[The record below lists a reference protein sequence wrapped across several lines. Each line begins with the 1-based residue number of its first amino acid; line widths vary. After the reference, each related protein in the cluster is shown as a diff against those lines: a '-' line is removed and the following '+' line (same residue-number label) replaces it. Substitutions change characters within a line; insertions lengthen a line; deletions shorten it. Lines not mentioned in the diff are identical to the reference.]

1 MISQMYL
8 LDKEDV
14 PSSSVMMDIVSV
26 IPIIKQVMNISNK
39 LLLLG
44 L

>member
-1 MISQMYL
+1 MTSQMYL

-14 PSSSVMMDIVSV
+14 TSSMIMDIVSV
-26 IPIIKQVMNISNK
+26 IPIVKQIMNISNK
-39 LLLLG
+39 LLFLG

>member
-1 MISQMYL
+1 MTSQMYL

-14 PSSSVMMDIVSV
+14 TSSMIMDIVSV
-26 IPIIKQVMNISNK
+26 IPIVKQIMNISNK

>member
-14 PSSSVMMDIVSV
+14 TSSIIMDIVSV
-26 IPIIKQVMNISNK
+26 IPIVKQAMNISNK
-39 LLLLG
+39 LLFLG

>member
-1 MISQMYL
+1 MTSQMYL

-14 PSSSVMMDIVSV
+14 PSSSVMMDIVNV
-26 IPIIKQVMNISNK
+26 IPIVKQIMNISNK

>member
-1 MISQMYL
+1 MYL

-14 PSSSVMMDIVSV
+14 TSSMIMDIVSV
-26 IPIIKQVMNISNK
+26 IPIVKQIMNISNK

>member
-14 PSSSVMMDIVSV
+14 TSSMIMDIVSV
-26 IPIIKQVMNISNK
+26 IPIVKQIMNISNK